1 MLSMK
6 KQEKRQISNKSPFI
20 KITAVLCAVLTSIG
34 FASCSMGET
43 KLYEKNDALS
53 QSIAYSSANNK
64 TPTDSLR
71 IGWSQSSSLNPF
83 FVTANLNYDAMC
95 LMYQSLYKTDSAYIP
110 YEQIAK
116 SSVFKDPQNLT
127 VELNSSI
134 HFSDSSPLTAS
145 DVVYSFN
152 QAKNS
157 DIYSQQLKN
166 IDSVTSSGTYT
177 LNVKLNTADKFI
189 KNVLT
194 FPIVK
199 SGTASSKDSIP
210 VGSGMYKYSDSKLV
224 YNPSYSGSKPSVGTV
239 ELYPVSES
247 ATLALALESGNIDC
261 VFDDLSSGSYLKV
274 AASNVGVNL
283 NNLVY
288 LGMNSSSSA
297 LSLPQVRQAVNFAV
311 NRVDI
316 VSDCYS
322 GFASNAYT
330 VFNPKWS
337 EYFNSGYD
345 ESELALNY
353 DSASALLKSSGYPQ
367 CNLTLIV
374 NEDNTFRSL
383 AADKIKESLKN
394 VNINVTVSKL
404 TWSEYMQALSDG
416 SYDLYL
422 GEMKFSDNMDLSA
435 LFSTY
440 GIASSSPSASAYQ
453 QYKNSQITMRDF
465 LNIFNSDIPLAP
477 ICYRQG
483 VFIYSRNISGRLDC
497 TYGNIFKNLD
507 EWSVTETKS
516 ETNAEK

>member
-1 MLSMK
+1 MIL
-6 KQEKRQISNKSPFI
+6 IKSPFT
-20 KITAVLCAVLTSIG
+20 KITAVLCAALTCLSLV
-34 FASCSMGET
+34 SCAESET
-43 KLYEKNDALS
+43 KLYEKDDGNS
-53 QSIAYSSANNK
+53 QSAVYSASNNR

-83 FVTANLNYDAMC
+83 FVTANLNFDAIC

-110 YEQIAK
+110 FEQIAK
-116 SSVFKDPQNLT
+116 SSVFKDSQNLT
-127 VELNSSI
+127 VELDSSI
-134 HFSDSSPLTAS
+134 NFSDSSPLTSS

-166 IDSVTSSGTYT
+166 IDSVTASGTYT
-177 LNVKLNTADKFI
+177 LNIKLNSADKFI

-199 SGTASSKDSIP
+199 SGTASSKDSVP

-224 YNPSYSGSKPSVGTV
+224 YNTSYSGSKPSVGTV

-297 LSLPQVRQAVNFAV
+297 LSLTQVRQAVNFAV

-316 VSDCYS
+316 ISDCYS

-345 ESELALNY
+345 ESENALNY
-353 DSASALLKSSGYPQ
+353 DSASALLKSAGYPQ

-383 AADKIKESLKN
+383 AADKIKESLAN

-404 TWSEYMQALSDG
+404 TWSEYTQALSG
-416 SYDLYL
+416 GNYDLYL

-440 GIASSSPSASAYQ
+440 GVASSSPSASAYQ
-453 QYKNSQITMRDF
+453 QYRNSQITMKDF
-465 LNIFNSDIPLAP
+465 LNIFNADIPFAP

-483 VFIYSRNISGRLDC
+483 VFIYSRNISGLLDC
-497 TYGNIFKNLD
+497 TYGNIFKNID

-516 ETNAEK
+516 ETADE

>member
-6 KQEKRQISNKSPFI
+6 KQEKQRTSGRSPFI
-20 KITAVLCAVLTSIG
+20 KITAVLCTVLTALSLV
-34 FASCSMGET
+34 SCTKGET
-43 KLYEKNDALS
+43 RLYEKNGDDS
-53 QSIAYSSANNK
+53 PSVAYSANDNR

-71 IGWSQSSSLNPF
+71 IGWSQSTPLNPF
-83 FVTANLNYDAMC
+83 FITANLNFDMIC
-95 LMYQSLYKTDSAYIP
+95 LMYQSLYKTDTAYIP

-116 SSVFKDPQNLT
+116 SAVQKDPLNLT

-134 HFSDSSPLTAS
+134 RFSDSSPLTSS

-157 DIYSQQLKN
+157 DLYSSQLKN
-166 IDSVTSSGTYT
+166 IDSASSAGTYT
-177 LNVKLNTADKFI
+177 VNFKLNSADKFV

-194 FPIVK
+194 FPVVK

-210 VGSGMYKYSDSKLV
+210 VGSGMFKYSDSKLV
-224 YNPSYSGSKPSVGTV
+224 YNSSYSGSKPSVGTV

-283 NNLVY
+283 NNLVF

-353 DSASALLKSSGYPQ
+353 DSASSLLKSAGYPQ

-404 TWSEYMQALSDG
+404 TWSEYTQALSDG

-440 GIASSSPSASAYQ
+440 GVASSSPSAAAYQ

-465 LNIFNSDIPLAP
+465 LSIFNSDVPLAP
-477 ICYRQG
+477 VCYRQG
-483 VFIYSRNISGRLDC
+483 VFIYSRNITGRLDC
-497 TYGNIFKNLD
+497 AYGNIFKNLE
-507 EWSVTETKS
+507 EWNVTETKN
-516 ETNAEK
+516 TQK